1 MTVSAPAN
9 HKNLSLPPFSKGRRG
24 GFGSILTDIQMF
36 LSKEHVVGYL
46 FIIPIVVVIL
56 GLIAYPFFDAI
67 WLSLCEK
74 YIGKPARFI
83 GLGNFITLLGDATFL
98 RTVRNSFVF
107 TFISLVAKVTLGLLL
122 ALLLNQKFRFRNIFR
137 GLLFLPWIMPIAI
150 GALVWRWMFNDM
162 YGSINYIL
170 LKTGLADKPLPWL
183 GSAGLAMF
191 SVITVNVWRS
201 LPFYGLTML
210 AGMQTIPKHLYEAAD
225 IDGASR
231 FQKFLFIT
239 LPGIKHV
246 LIIVTML
253 GTIWTFANFEIVF
266 LMTKG
271 GPSVSTHLFATLTY
285 EVGIFGYSLGKG
297 VAVSLYMFPML
308 AAMIIILARHLY
320 KAEE

>member
-1 MTVSAPAN
+1 MEMTAVP
-9 HKNLSLPPFSKGRRG
+9 LRG
-24 GFGSILTDIQMF
+24 AKRVLTDIQTF

-56 GLIAYPFFDAI
+56 GLIAYPFFHAI

-74 YIGKPARFI
+74 YIGKPGHFI
-83 GLGNFITLLGDATFL
+83 GLDNFIALLGDATFL
-98 RTVRNSFVF
+98 RTLRNSFVF
-107 TFISLVAKVTLGLLL
+107 TFTSLIIKVTLGLLL
-122 ALLLNQKFRFRNIFR
+122 ALLLNQSFRFRNVFR
-137 GLLFLPWIMPIAI
+137 GLLFLPWIIPIAI
-150 GALVWRWMFNDM
+150 GALVWRWTFNDM

-183 GSAGLAMF
+183 GSSGLAMF
-191 SVITVNVWRS
+191 SVIAVNVWRS
-201 LPFYGLTML
+201 LPFYGLTLL
-210 AGMQTIPKHLYEAAD
+210 AGMQTIPKHLYEAAE

-246 LIIVTML
+246 LIVVTML

-266 LMTKG
+266 IMTKG
-271 GPSVSTHLFATLTY
+271 GPSVATHLFATLTY
-285 EVGIFGYSLGKG
+285 EIGIFGYSLGKG

-308 AAMIIILARHLY
+308 AAMIIILARYLY
-320 KAEE
+320 KGE